1 MPKHI
6 DNIRFNFKRTFRR
19 LLSHMTFLKRNK
31 KEKKNIFFLPS
42 TSRTKVMLFNQ
53 IMIKLFSMI

>member
-6 DNIRFNFKRTFRR
+6 DNIRFKRTFRR
-19 LLSHMTFLKRNK
+19 LLSHMTFLKKNK
-31 KEKKNIFFLPS
+31 KEKKKIFFLPS
-42 TSRTKVMLFNQ
+42 TSRTKVMLFHQ